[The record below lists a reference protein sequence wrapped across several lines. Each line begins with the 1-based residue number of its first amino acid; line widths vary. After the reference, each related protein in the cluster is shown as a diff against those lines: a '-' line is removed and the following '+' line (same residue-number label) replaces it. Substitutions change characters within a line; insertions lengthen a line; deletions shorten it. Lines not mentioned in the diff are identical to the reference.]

1 MRYLRST
8 LLPVL
13 LVGVVLLV
21 PTLLNAQGQPVELG
35 VDGGLAISFIG
46 GTTATTFQLPIQSL
60 RAGFFPSDA
69 VSLEP
74 AVSVTYLKIEEFDA
88 FYTLG
93 LEFGALLHFISD
105 RSRSQPYFRPFAGF
119 QLLGAG
125 GESVSQ
131 FHAGGGFG
139 VKVPVANQLAV
150 RLEAGFQHAFKNEDI
165 GGRNSITA
173 AVGLSFFTR

>member
-1 MRYLRST
+1 MNSRIRFF
-8 LLPVL
+8 LLA
-13 LVGVVLLV
+13 GVVLLV

-35 VDGGLAISFIG
+35 VDGGLTISFNG
-46 GTTATTFQLPIQSL
+46 STSTSFQLPFQSL

-74 AVSVTYLKIEEFDA
+74 VVSVSYLKFEEVDA
-88 FYTLG
+88 IYTLG

-105 RSRSQPYFRPFAGF
+105 RSRAQPYFRPFAGF
-119 QLLGAG
+119 QLLAAG
-125 GESVSQ
+125 GESLSQ

-150 RLEAGFQHAFKNEDI
+150 RLEVGFQHGFKNEDLS
-165 GGRNSITA
+165 GGNSITA

>member
-1 MRYLRST
+1 MNSRIRFF
-8 LLPVL
+8 LLA
-13 LVGVVLLV
+13 GVVLLV

-35 VDGGLAISFIG
+35 IDGGLAISFNG
-46 GTTATTFQLPIQSL
+46 STSTSFTLPFQSL
-60 RAGFFPSDA
+60 RFGFFPSDA

-74 AVSVTYLKIEEFDA
+74 AVSVNYVKIEEVDA
-88 FYTLG
+88 IYTLG
-93 LEFGALLHFISD
+93 LELGGLFHFISD

>member
-1 MRYLRST
+1 MRYLRFT

-35 VDGGLAISFIG
+35 VDGGLDISFNG
-46 GTTATTFQLPIQSL
+46 RTSTTFQLPISSL
-60 RAGFFPSDA
+60 RAGFFLSDA

-74 AVSVTYLKIEEFDA
+74 AVSVNYVKIEEVDA
-88 FYTLG
+88 IYTLG
-93 LEFGALLHFISD
+93 LELGALVHFISD

-119 QLLGAG
+119 QLLAAG

-150 RLEAGFQHAFKNEDI
+150 RLEAGFQHAFENEDLS
-165 GGRNSITA
+165 GGNGIIA